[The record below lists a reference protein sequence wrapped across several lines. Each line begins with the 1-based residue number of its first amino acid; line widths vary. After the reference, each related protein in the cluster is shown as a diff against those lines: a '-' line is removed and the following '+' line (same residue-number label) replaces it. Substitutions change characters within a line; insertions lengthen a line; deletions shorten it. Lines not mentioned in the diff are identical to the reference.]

1 MSKIFLDTN
10 ILVYA
15 LDGHDQKKQKSA
27 RRVVTMV
34 SKNETPVIS
43 TQILQELYVTAT
55 TKLRVEP
62 FLAKSII
69 HAYENMEIVNIDAN
83 LIREAIDT
91 SILNKISFWDSLVIV
106 AAESAR
112 CEALYT
118 EDLNP
123 GQIIRSVRIENPFQM
138 PSA

>member
-1 MSKIFLDTN
+1 
-10 ILVYA
+10 
-15 LDGHDQKKQKSA
+15 
-27 RRVVTMV
+27 MV

>member
-27 RRVVTMV
+27 RQIVKTV